1 MSSLIPTSL
10 GRLFV
15 TDTGSGPVTVL
26 VHSLFVDQVS
36 WALVVESL
44 APGRRLI
51 LIDAPNHGRSEPA
64 DRDFTVEDAARAAA
78 EVLDHLG
85 IAEPVDWVGNAL
97 GGHIGIVLAATQPA
111 RIRSLVTIG
120 TPVQSLSFRERWTQC
135 VPLVQ
140 GYRLLGSHRMLVK
153 PLANALLGS
162 DAMAAQ
168 PDQAK
173 ATMDAFRNVDR
184 PAMLRAM
191 RCFMLQRP
199 SLDNLLPKIT
209 APTLMIAADR
219 DPTGWVPADAEKAVA
234 GMPNASAVAVKGAG
248 HIAPLL
254 LEPDRIAEILQDF
267 WAHSANRTP

>member
-26 VHSLFVDQVS
+26 FHSLFVDQVS

-44 APGRRLI
+44 GPGRRLV

-64 DRDFTVEDAARAAA
+64 DRDFTVDDCADAVA

-85 IAEPVDWVGNAL
+85 ITEPVDWVGNAL
-97 GGHIGIVLAATQPA
+97 GGHIGIVLAATQAA

-140 GYRLLGSHRMLVK
+140 GYRLLGPHRLLVK
-153 PLANALLGS
+153 PLADALLGA
-162 DAMAAQ
+162 DAITAQ

-173 ATMDAFRNVDR
+173 ATMDAFRNASR
-184 PAMLRAM
+184 PAMVRAM
-191 RCFMLQRP
+191 RCFMLRRP
-199 SLDNLLPKIT
+199 SLDDLLPMIT

-219 DPTGWVPADAEKAVA
+219 DPTGWVPADAERAVA
-234 GMPNASAVAVKGAG
+234 TMPNGRALTVKGAG

-267 WAHSANRTP
+267 WATAAA